1 MAVARRASDIQGLIL
16 ASASPRRRELLAHLG
31 IPFRVVAADVD
42 EEAVPPG
49 ATPEDMARYLAH
61 AKARAVAE
69 RHPRALVVGA
79 DTIVADRWGTLGQP
93 SSADDARRMLR
104 RLRGRRHRVV
114 TGLAVVRLQPGL
126 DVVSHAASRVTMR
139 AYTDVEIEA
148 YVASG
153 DSLDKAGAY
162 AVQHP
167 SFAPASGVVGCW
179 CNVVGLPLLRL
190 CALLRQAGLTLPPI
204 GPSALP
210 QACALCPD
218 MAGPNTA
225 RLSDIRR
232 PSSL

>member
-1 MAVARRASDIQGLIL
+1 MREVTRNDVRLIL

-49 ATPEDMARYLAH
+49 ATPEDTARYLAR
-61 AKARAVAE
+61 AKACAVAE

-79 DTIVADRWGTLGQP
+79 DTIVADRWGALGKP
-93 SSADDARRMLR
+93 RSADDARRMLR

-114 TGLAVVRLQPGL
+114 TGLAVVRLRPGL
-126 DVVSHAASRVTMR
+126 DVTGHVVSNVTMR

-153 DSLDKAGAY
+153 DPLDKAGAY

-167 SFAPASGVVGCW
+167 RFAPASTVEGCW

-190 CALLRQAGLTLPPI
+190 RALLRHAGLALPPVD
-204 GPSALP
+204 PSVLP
-210 QACALCPD
+210 RACARCPD
-218 MAGPNTA
+218 MARA
-225 RLSDIRR
+225 ECAASV
-232 PSSL
+232 

>member
-1 MAVARRASDIQGLIL
+1 MTPRNGESLIL
-16 ASASPRRRELLAHLG
+16 ASASPRRKELLAHVG
-31 IPFRVVAADVD
+31 VPFRVVAPHVD
-42 EEAVPPG
+42 EEAVPTG
-49 ATPEDMARYLAH
+49 ATPEDTARHIAY
-61 AKARAVAE
+61 AKAHAVAE
-69 RHPRALVVGA
+69 RYPRALVVGA
-79 DTIVADRWGTLGQP
+79 DTIVADRWGVLGKP
-93 SSADDARRMLR
+93 RSADDARRMLR
-104 RLRGRRHRVV
+104 RLRGRRHRVI
-114 TGLAVVRLQPGL
+114 TGLAVVRLRPGL
-126 DVVSHAASRVTMR
+126 DLTGHAVSHVTMR

-153 DSLDKAGAY
+153 DPLDKAGAY